1 MKLSMLQI
9 SNFRSF
15 ENETIHLN
23 DYNCFVGPNGS
34 GKSTILTALNILFRN
49 PAGSA
54 DIAALSEEDF
64 HLKNT
69 NEPIVITAT
78 FTDISGDAKEEL
90 KAYVRQNR
98 LVVKAK
104 AVWNPST
111 RKAEVMQY
119 GARFVMKE
127 FAQFFEAKKQ
137 NAKAPE
143 LKLIYKDL
151 SEVYSDLP
159 KANTKDDMENALR
172 DYEEAHPDLCTLQDS
187 PDQFYGWTKGT
198 NRLAAY
204 CQWVYIPAVK
214 DVADEQQEGK
224 NTALGSL
231 LQRTIRSKVSFEE
244 QVKGLKDELGEKYRL
259 MIGEKQA
266 VLESVSESVQL
277 RLREWAHPDTRVN
290 LQWQFEPEKSV
301 AVLEPVAHVQVGE
314 GNFLGEIPR
323 MGHGLQRSFL
333 VSLLQEL
340 AETHEGGQPTL
351 ILGFEEPELY
361 QHPPQARHL
370 AFVLEQ
376 LSQDNAQVLVT
387 THSPYFVSG
396 KGFESVRMTRRSGK
410 DAVTMVSHVT
420 PEELSKALAAAM
432 GEPPTPPSSVMA
444 AVEQIMQ
451 PSQNELFFSRVPVL
465 VEGIEDI
472 AYISTHLKLAGR
484 WSEFRRL
491 GCHFV
496 VGGGKNSM
504 SRPLAIAVGLNI
516 APFVVFDGDGDRTT
530 EMANHRRDNGCLLYL
545 CGHASAETFPAET
558 LWGDRVVMWATDIE
572 RAVKLELGEAAW
584 IAAQDQARRE
594 RGLTD
599 GVGKKNALLISATL
613 ETLRQNGKTSK
624 ILDRLCNSIITHAQ
638 RVSQ

>member
-1 MKLSMLQI
+1 MKLSSLQI

-15 ENETIHLN
+15 ENETIHLT

-49 PAGSA
+49 PGGSA
-54 DIAALSEEDF
+54 DIAALSQEDF

-69 NEPIVITAT
+69 NAPVIITAI
-78 FTDISGDAKEEL
+78 FTDLSADAKEEL
-90 KAYVRQNR
+90 KAYVRQNQ
-98 LVVKAK
+98 LIVKAK
-104 AVWNPST
+104 AVWNPET
-111 RKAEVMQY
+111 RKADVKQY
-119 GARFVMKE
+119 GARLVMKE
-127 FAQFFEAKKQ
+127 FAKFFEAKKE
-137 NAKAPE
+137 NAKVAE
-143 LKLIYKDL
+143 LKQIYKEL
-151 SEVYSDLP
+151 SEIYSDLP

-172 DYEEAHPDLCTLQDS
+172 EYEEAHPDRCALQDS
-187 PDQFYGWTKGT
+187 EDQFYGWSKGS
-198 NRLAAY
+198 NRLSAY

-244 QVKGLKDELGEKYRL
+244 QVKSLKEALGEKYRD
-259 MIGEKQA
+259 MIEEKQA
-266 VLESVSESVQL
+266 VLENVSESVQR

-290 LQWQFEPEKSV
+290 LQWQYDPDKSV
-301 AVLEPVAHVQVGE
+301 VVNEPVAHVQVGE

-340 AETHEGGQPTL
+340 AETNEGGQPTL

-410 DAVTMVSHVT
+410 DAVTKVSQVT
-420 PEELSKALAAAM
+420 PEGLSEALAKAM
-432 GEPPTPPSSVMA
+432 GESPTPPSTVMA

-451 PSQNELFFSRVPVL
+451 PSQNELFFSRVPIL

-472 AYISTHLKLAGR
+472 AYISTHLKLSGR
-484 WSEFRRL
+484 WHEFRRL

-496 VGGGKNSM
+496 VGGGKTSI
-504 SRPLAIAVGLNI
+504 SRPLAIAVGLSI
-516 APFVVFDGDGDRTT
+516 QPFVVFDGDGDKTR
-530 EMANHRRDNGCLLYL
+530 EKEKHRRDNGCLLSL
-545 CGHASAETFPAET
+545 CGHASAEAFPSET
-558 LWGDRVVMWATDIE
+558 YWGDRVVMWATEIEKDIKME
-572 RAVKLELGEAAW
+572 IGEEVWA
-584 IAAQDQARRE
+584 AAQEQAKQE
-594 RGLTD
+594 CELTE
-599 GVGKKNALLISATL
+599 GVGKKNSLLVAATL
-613 ETLRQNGKTSK
+613 EKLRENGKTSK
-624 ILDRLCNSIITHAQ
+624 VLEKLCNSLIAHAQ
-638 RVSQ
+638 RVL